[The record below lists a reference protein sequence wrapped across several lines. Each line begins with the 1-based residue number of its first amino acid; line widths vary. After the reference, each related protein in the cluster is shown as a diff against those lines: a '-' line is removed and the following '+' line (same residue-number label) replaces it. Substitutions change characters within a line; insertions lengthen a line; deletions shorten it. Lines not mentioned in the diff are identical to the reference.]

1 MHTDLFPVFLKL
13 ANRRVLLVGG
23 GEVAAAKL
31 AGLRRAGAR
40 VTVVAPEIGP
50 GIAGAGVRVVRRRF
64 RAADLDGQWLV
75 VSAATPAV
83 NRQVARAAER
93 KRLFVNAVDDPA
105 HASAYLGGVCRRAGV
120 TVAVSTDG
128 QAPALAGL
136 LREGLEAVLP
146 EDLGRWVA
154 IGRRARR
161 GWKARRV
168 PMPERRPLLLEAL
181 NRLYEESARGVT
193 DLNAAATRRPASSRS
208 SGRGPATRIC

>member
-50 GIAGAGVRVVRRRF
+50 GIAG
-64 RAADLDGQWLV
+64 DGQWLV

-128 QAPALAGL
+128 HAPALAGL

-181 NRLYEESARGVT
+181 NRLYEE
-193 DLNAAATRRPASSRS
+193 RPVE
-208 SGRGPATRIC
+208 

>member
-1 MHTDLFPVFLKL
+1 MRTDLFPVFLKL

-23 GEVAAAKL
+23 GEVAAVKL

-50 GIAGAGVRVVRRRF
+50 GIAGAGVRVMQRRF
-64 RAADLDGQWLV
+64 RVADLDGQWLV

-128 QAPALAGL
+128 HAPALAGL

-181 NRLYEESARGVT
+181 NRLYEE
-193 DLNAAATRRPASSRS
+193 RRVE
-208 SGRGPATRIC
+208 